1 MNRMNKKG
9 TTMVE
14 AALVMPV
21 VVLVI
26 MTLLMAGIFL
36 FLEVRQASL
45 LYQTLLSQS
54 GSFSQTA
61 IIDTNHKDG
70 MVSID
75 KETLRLFPRLVGK
88 TNVSHESQGLF
99 TFHFRKGYEANRY
112 IIKETEYIR
121 WIDSLEKME

>member
-1 MNRMNKKG
+1 
-9 TTMVE
+9 MVE

-54 GSFSQTA
+54 VSFSQTA

-75 KETLRLFPRLVGK
+75 KETLREIFNVMDEEEYGK
-88 TNVSHESQGLF
+88 
-99 TFHFRKGYEANRY
+99 
-112 IIKETEYIR
+112 
-121 WIDSLEKME
+121 